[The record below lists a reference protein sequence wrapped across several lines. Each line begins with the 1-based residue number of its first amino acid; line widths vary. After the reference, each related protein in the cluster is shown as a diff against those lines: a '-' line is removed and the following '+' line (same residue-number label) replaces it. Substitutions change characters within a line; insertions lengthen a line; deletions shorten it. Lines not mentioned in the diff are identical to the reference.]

1 MRKIVRAGR
10 PYWVIDGELL
20 PVIAGGGGDPPDAPD
35 MSPEEKQYYA
45 TMSQS
50 ISQAMANNQWSAEL
64 QRAMLPYLFQE
75 FGYSYTPGADV
86 VSPTSFTYQ
95 PPPPVPETA
104 EQRIARSRNGDRVH
118 LPARTIRAQPQ
129 PAQTIGRDDPRWA
142 ELVKAYEAGTLG
154 EGYTATTETRPGAP
168 TIAKLPKT
176 ESQQLASDLETEYNR
191 QALAALRGEM
201 PVSPALEQALK
212 ESRQQQAT
220 QLQQELGPGW
230 QTSTPGIEA
239 TTRRGL
245 LEDALRDETRYG
257 RISTLDALGRAR
269 QSDRQGA
276 SGQTFAMLQGGPQG
290 VAAGYNASAQAAQ
303 GLAVPAGA
311 YQNQRMVQYQADLQ
325 KYQQKLASRNAL
337 IQMGLGAGIGAATGG
352 LGLLGANVGTGASGA
367 GYGALLGAMSPQLPG
382 NLAMMNYLR

>member
-95 PPPPVPETA
+95 PPP
-104 EQRIARSRNGDRVH
+104 RIARSNGV
-118 LPARTIRAQPQ
+118 QQ

-142 ELVKAYEAGTLG
+142 DLVKAYEAGTLG